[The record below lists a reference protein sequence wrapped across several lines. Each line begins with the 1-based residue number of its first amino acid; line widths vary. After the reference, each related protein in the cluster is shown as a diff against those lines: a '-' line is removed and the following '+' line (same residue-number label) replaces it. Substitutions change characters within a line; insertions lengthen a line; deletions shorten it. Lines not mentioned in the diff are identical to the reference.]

1 MDSTSEPQEFIL
13 PLELQFSMRKA
24 EIQAQDMTWE
34 ELHAALLNLYHQR
47 LLEWQAVKEIM
58 TNPRKYGFI
67 FETPD
72 LYKSVPI
79 RKVGWDK
86 PISNIANFAR
96 DQGINYKVL
105 KIFNPWL
112 IQNHL
117 NNKSRKYYEI
127 YIPLEGYH

>member
-58 TNPRKYGFI
+58 TNENIQIDFDVPTDLELAELAACVGFEDEDEEDP
-67 FETPD
+67 FE
-72 LYKSVPI
+72 PI
-79 RKVGWDK
+79 
-86 PISNIANFAR
+86 
-96 DQGINYKVL
+96 
-105 KIFNPWL
+105 
-112 IQNHL
+112 
-117 NNKSRKYYEI
+117 
-127 YIPLEGYH
+127 